1 MGSVHTANLVR
12 NIPEANLVAICDIR
26 LEVAQE
32 VANDLGILR
41 VVQDYHELLHD
52 DEIEAGKAYAKNQM
66 EEGDAEEV
74 YTEYLTNYL
83 VDLAVDDLGE
93 IMEELIEEEGID
105 AQYLTYE
112 MEADEM
118 TSIQVA
124 MLFSKGDLDSDLEDI
139 LDALEM

>member
-1 MGSVHTANLVR
+1 VR
-12 NIPEANLVAICDIR
+12 VEKMNKDSIMEYLENNGLTDLDVLKEEDGLLVATAYYDFD
-26 LEVAQE
+26 
-32 VANDLGILR
+32 ND
-41 VVQDYHELLHD
+41 EM
-52 DEIEAGKAYAKNQM
+52 EAGKAYAKNQM
-66 EEGDAEEV
+66 EEADAEEV

-83 VDLAVDDLGE
+83 VDLAVDNLGE